1 MRASL
6 LSLFISLSLFRMII
20 FRIFKIYWN
29 RKSWIRATKWNR
41 TAQNGRPFFS
51 KYKKGI
57 RKREREREMMM
68 ISYSGLPNGMNGRQ
82 LAPLRAK
89 HEAEERERESSRE
102 GEMNNLVLIWLF
114 SDEVFERWCL
124 CCMRYN
130 TAKKGK
136 WKSEKKNQSGLY
148 THRHTHTRT
157 IFVRK
162 IGKIIKM
169 RKKMSFHLSDIYG
182 LQWNSGTLAD
192 FEIIFRSGRGGSSW
206 LRDAWVARWPSR

>member
-1 MRASL
+1 
-6 LSLFISLSLFRMII
+6 
-20 FRIFKIYWN
+20 
-29 RKSWIRATKWNR
+29 
-41 TAQNGRPFFS
+41 
-51 KYKKGI
+51 
-57 RKREREREMMM
+57 MMM

-169 RKKMSFHLSDIYG
+169 RKKNVFSPVRYLWSTMKFGHLGGFWNYLS
-182 LQWNSGTLAD
+182 QWARGVFVIARRVSCPLA
-192 FEIIFRSGRGGSSW
+192 
-206 LRDAWVARWPSR
+206 